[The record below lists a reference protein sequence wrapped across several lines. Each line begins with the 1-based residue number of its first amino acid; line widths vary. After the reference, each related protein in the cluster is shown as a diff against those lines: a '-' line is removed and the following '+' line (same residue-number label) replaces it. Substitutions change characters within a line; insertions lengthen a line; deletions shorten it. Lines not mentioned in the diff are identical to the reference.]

1 MKAKILVVSQNP
13 DLVQTITGTIEK
25 EGHKVSAC
33 DIMDNVTARCKE
45 TAFDLVFID
54 ANIREMPYEKMIADI
69 RKTTADIEIVIVT
82 SYAFPESREK
92 GDALDIHGYLIQPL
106 SPDKIRNTT
115 RRALRQGELTRE
127 NRRLL
132 LAVTA
137 AKKEWEATVDA
148 IEDPIFVTDFDY
160 NILRANLAT
169 FQALGKGVNEVVG
182 HKCYEVVHCAA
193 HALDDCPGKQAR
205 DSGEPASDTQSFKGF
220 RRRYV
225 CSVYPQVF
233 ASGGGLVHYMREPVV
248 DAEQQAETM
257 AKYERLFDDA
267 RLPVLLISTDDYKVV
282 DANQQAI
289 QLFGYEPEHLFDMDL
304 ENLFAQSLREST
316 VSNITAQLENKEA
329 PLRVKIIDRENKEI
343 DVFVVA
349 NPIEINRNTF
359 IQVFPIP
366 VDLLSGL
373 RGD

>member
-1 MKAKILVVSQNP
+1 MKAKILVISQNT
-13 DLVQTITGTIEK
+13 DVVQSITETLEK
-25 EGHKVSAC
+25 EGHKVSTC
-33 DIMDNVTARCKE
+33 DIPDKVVARCKE
-45 TAFDLVFID
+45 SIFNLVFID
-54 ANIREMPYEKMIADI
+54 ANIREIPYEKLVTDI

-82 SYAFPESREK
+82 SYAFPESKEK
-92 GDALDIHGYLIQPL
+92 GDVLDIHSYLIQPL
-106 SPDKIRNTT
+106 SPDKIRSTT

-169 FQALGKGVNEVVG
+169 FQSLGKGVNEVVG
-182 HKCYEVVHCAA
+182 HKCYEVVHCASY
-193 HALDDCPGKQAR
+193 ALDDCPGKQAR

-233 ASGGGLVHYMREPVV
+233 ASGGGLVHYMREPIV

-257 AKYERLFDDA
+257 AKYERLFDDS
-267 RLPVLLISTDDYKVV
+267 RLPVLVISTEDYKVI

-289 QLFGYEPEHLFDMDL
+289 QLFGYEPQTIFDMDL
-304 ENLFAQSLREST
+304 ENLFAPSLREST
-316 VSNITAQLENKEA
+316 ISNITAQLENKEA
-329 PLRVKIIDRENKEI
+329 PLRVKITDAGSKEI

-349 NPIEINRNTF
+349 TSIEINRNMF
-359 IQVFPIP
+359 IQVFLIP

-373 RGD
+373 RE